1 MPLTRA
7 SPCVGNLPE
16 DSGSDENALM
26 LVVPS
31 LLAASSDPK
40 QALQL
45 LDEVS
50 IRTDAAD
57 FRRFEHSRKGLRTAC
72 LLRLQLGVGCG
83 KRLGLDA
90 GNDPLILPGCLW
102 TCSLV
107 LSRASEFLR
116 PERPFAKWIAG

>member
-1 MPLTRA
+1 
-7 SPCVGNLPE
+7 
-16 DSGSDENALM
+16 M
-26 LVVPS
+26 LFVPS

-45 LDEVS
+45 LDKDS
-50 IRTDAAD
+50 IRTDGAD

-72 LLRLQLGVGCG
+72 LLRLQLVVGCG

-90 GNDPLILPGCLW
+90 GNDPLILSGCTW

-107 LSRASEFLR
+107 LSRAFDFLR
-116 PERPFAKWIAG
+116 PERRFARWIAG